1 MPDSLKIVLKN
12 DSDSTNLFAYVTG
25 IAIQSG
31 KRCLL
36 KSNAK
41 DLYFPKNP
49 PKILQPLEEDCAIP
63 LGAPGN
69 SVTVTIPQIA
79 GGRIWISEG
88 RITFLVNP
96 GPALVEP
103 SVFNPS
109 DPNAKINFGF
119 VEFTL
124 DPGQLYANITYV
136 DL

>member
-1 MPDSLKIVLKN
+1 
-12 DSDSTNLFAYVTG
+12 
-25 IAIQSG
+25 
-31 KRCLL
+31 
-36 KSNAK
+36 
-41 DLYFPKNP
+41 
-49 PKILQPLEEDCAIP
+49 LQPLEEDCAIP